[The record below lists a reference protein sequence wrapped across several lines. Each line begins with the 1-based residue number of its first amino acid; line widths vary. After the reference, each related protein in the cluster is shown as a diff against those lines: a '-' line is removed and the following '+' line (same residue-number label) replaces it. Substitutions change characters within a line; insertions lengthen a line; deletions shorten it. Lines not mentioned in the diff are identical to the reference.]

1 MLSEQNQE
9 SKRLEVKLREETNK
23 GDTKA
28 AMDAAAIAAARA
40 LLEIVP
46 FKDPSLLDAGAPDIY
61 SDAYNGHRTDESRQ
75 REMAEAAPKKEIGT
89 TLCTVFE
96 NTYEGVLFSG
106 PHFWERWKEDF
117 NLRSGDMIVIN
128 NKRAAHRWL
137 QHAKVR
143 VAHGSRGADQWQER
157 IIK

>member
-1 MLSEQNQE
+1 VILDLRDMPRFEAEGQE
-9 SKRLEVKLREETNK
+9 EAVNAFKRLGQL
-23 GDTKA
+23 A
-28 AMDAAAIAAARA
+28 
-40 LLEIVP
+40 
-46 FKDPSLLDAGAPDIY
+46 
-61 SDAYNGHRTDESRQ
+61 
-75 REMAEAAPKKEIGT
+75 
-89 TLCTVFE
+89 
-96 NTYEGVLFSG
+96 
-106 PHFWERWKEDF
+106 ERWKEDF